1 MRTPHLVTLSTPLLV
16 GRYLTASELM
26 EIQKRLAGVWIFFFT
41 HSFLVSCEIR
51 FLGKQLGDSATF
63 VCVSDVQ
70 DPKPI
75 AFNLKRKWIKPDREV
90 MFMYTKEKPAPV
102 PDFSQRLNVTG
113 DPSTERVNVTI
124 SQLKGTDTDLYYCL
138 FVYPKTNAPDE
149 NIPGKDEFF
158 LYVDDA
164 DVPDTKMDI
173 GFVQTNAGGSVVL
186 PCLAPYGSPSAI
198 EGVCL
203 KRRQGRA
210 PVEVLFHTRSQSSA
224 FPQERILHR
233 GIGLGGLGY
242 NITLTQMQ
250 LEESA
255 FYSCELLVPGSPE
268 NHARLGRHVYF
279 VSVKDVSCSC
289 SGYVPLLY
297 ALSAAVGLLLIL
309 LLALAVAHYGKIG
322 HDRVKPQSSIYEEMV
337 GGRPPNRNRKTPP
350 SYLRPPH
357 HLEEMNAPDYDHPP
371 PRSRHENLYERPD
384 GALLIP
390 TETAVVA

>member
-164 DVPDTKMDI
+164 DV
-173 GFVQTNAGGSVVL
+173 
-186 PCLAPYGSPSAI
+186 
-198 EGVCL
+198 
-203 KRRQGRA
+203 
-210 PVEVLFHTRSQSSA
+210 
-224 FPQERILHR
+224 
-233 GIGLGGLGY
+233 
-242 NITLTQMQ
+242 
-250 LEESA
+250 
-255 FYSCELLVPGSPE
+255 
-268 NHARLGRHVYF
+268 
-279 VSVKDVSCSC
+279 SCSC